1 MSYKKIVL
9 ERYYLEQS
17 HKKINK
23 NNNKISKLQNT
34 LKLKKEKK
42 EKQKENLRKARN
54 IYKEIRE
61 KNTETEPT
69 TKEEQTINNKTNFIT
84 IDNYVFREY
93 YNNIVIDTN
102 NTNTI

>member
-1 MSYKKIVL
+1 MSYKKIIL
-9 ERYYLEQS
+9 EKYYLEHSQ
-17 HKKINK
+17 KKI
-23 NNNKISKLQNT
+23 NNKISKLQNT

-42 EKQKENLRKARN
+42 EKQKETLRKARN

-61 KNTETEPT
+61 KNTETEP

-93 YNNIVIDTN
+93 YNNTVL
-102 NTNTI
+102 